1 MFACWTLVMRNE
13 RLLSQEG
20 SKYPLKVSRV
30 EGSGSLFRKEKLPP
44 ASLYSRYLGQG
55 TLSQNGMHCRGTCV
69 MCLRAQSLPFA
80 YLCRSCQV
88 GYVCVRVDSALHSCL
103 PPACSFP
110 SQTPLRGR
118 REETQGLGTNYLSV
132 RAQKTF
138 WSFDVWSSYLFLG
151 LGA

>member
-1 MFACWTLVMRNE
+1 MTTCPASWQFCWVAPRRGGHRPLGAGW
-13 RLLSQEG
+13 EG
-20 SKYPLKVSRV
+20 
-30 EGSGSLFRKEKLPP
+30 KEKLPP

-80 YLCRSCQV
+80 YLCRSCVV
-88 GYVCVRVDSALHSCL
+88 GYVCERVDSALHSCL

-118 REETQGLGTNYLSV
+118 REEPQGLGTKNVFTTSSFENLCPKSEPRPFLQLSL
-132 RAQKTF
+132 KG
-138 WSFDVWSSYLFLG
+138 DIH
-151 LGA
+151 